1 MKKLYYLIVL
11 VLILGLVLTGC
22 SLLSNVG
29 QVPATEQSGIPYL
42 PKGMPFPIAAN
53 LVALWHFDE
62 NSGTTAYDSTENY
75 NDGTIYGA
83 PSWVD
88 GKLGKALSFDGN
100 DYVMVPDS
108 SLLEPDRITVEAWV
122 KSSGTPGSY
131 KYIVSKYLP
140 TKPGS
145 YSSYGLYTANS
156 GGLRFYIGL
165 SSIGV
170 LSPDAGPGV
179 WDGNWHHVAG
189 TYDGSAVKLYVDG
202 EQVTG
207 TGSTTSD
214 IHYEG
219 TGNLFIGAYTTAS
232 LCFSGTIDEV
242 RIWDGALTADE
253 ILYSYADETLHVD
266 DDWAQWPGAYYTI
279 NEALAVAGDGDTI
292 IVHEGTYSEKLTI
305 NKSIT
310 LQAGSMPTIDLSG
323 FTGDGIKVTANNVTI
338 DGFEIIGIQ
347 YLGSGSS
354 NVNPTIAAE
363 ANYVTV
369 QNCVFNTSGGA
380 LGKEAMVARP
390 GTNNISFLNNEV
402 NNYMF
407 GITARGSS
415 WGGSAT
421 LPDDGVTDM
430 IVSGNTFNVGYVDDG
445 SQITGEAVQIH
456 YGDNIVVT
464 DNTINGPGKFE
475 TCPYSLINSIGI
487 VDFMSGYGAAGTV
500 NYSNNV
506 VTNCYVGIG
515 TFAGN
520 GQISGNTVTGNNIG
534 IQVGQNDA
542 VYISTPAEGV
552 AITCNY
558 IENNIRGIWAQN
570 FVPDGLAAH
579 FNNIV
584 GNTEYGVINEDPE
597 DDVFDATCNWWGA
610 DNGPGAVGPGSGDA
624 VSLNVD
630 YNPWLTEGA
639 SLVYTGTPQP
649 LTLVVL
655 EATLSDSTPTGIS
668 GVDVQFWL
676 DGDSVGTAITD
687 SNGVARCDI
696 TYLGLEVGVYEV
708 YATAACDLTSATE
721 YLAVYD
727 PFAGFVTG
735 GGWINS
741 PAGAS
746 ADYPDAV
753 GKATFGFVSKY
764 KKGAAVPT
772 GNTEFQFKAGDLNF
786 HSDSYDWLVIA
797 GDKAKYKGTGTI
809 NGTGDYGFM
818 LTATDSNPDLFRIK
832 IQDKIDD
839 KVIYDNKMDSDDTGY
854 DGTELGGGQI
864 IVHKGK

>member
-1 MKKLYYLIVL
+1 MKKLYYLIILTV
-11 VLILGLVLTGC
+11 ILGLVLTGC
-22 SLLSNVG
+22 FLSNVG
-29 QVPATEQSGIPYL
+29 QVPTSEQSGIAYL
-42 PKGMPFPIAAN
+42 TKGILISDN
-53 LVALWHFDE
+53 LVGLWHFDE
-62 NSGTTAYDSTENY
+62 ESGTTASDSSDY
-75 NDGTIYGA
+75 HNDGTLINGT
-83 PSWVD
+83 SWD
-88 GKLGKALSFDGN
+88 SGKFGNALSFDGVD
-100 DYVMVPDS
+100 DYVDCGIVPQLNGVS
-108 SLLEPDRITVEAWV
+108 EFTVEFWIKVDSLPFSATSWQGIIARGNAGQRTPWV
-122 KSSGTPGSY
+122 FGNQGNSNLYMQFETTLGGPADCSFVTDDLTAGQWHNVAFTWDGHTVTSY
-131 KYIVSKYLP
+131 LD
-140 TKPGS
+140 
-145 YSSYGLYTANS
+145 
-156 GGLRFYIGL
+156 
-165 SSIGV
+165 GV
-170 LSPDAGPGV
+170 AGPT
-179 WDGNWHHVAG
+179 DI
-189 TYDGSAVKLYVDG
+189 TDGSVLADTDESLKFGYIPG
-202 EQVTG
+202 
-207 TGSTTSD
+207 
-214 IHYEG
+214 Y
-219 TGNLFIGAYTTAS
+219 AYFA
-232 LCFSGTIDEV
+232 GTIDEV
-242 RIWDGALTADE
+242 RIWNVALTATQ
-253 ILYSYADETLHVD
+253 ILQSYEAEALHVD
-266 DDWAQWPGAYYTI
+266 DDWVQWPGAYRTI
-279 NEALAVAGDGDTI
+279 TEALAVADDGDTI

-597 DDVFDATCNWWGA
+597 DDVFDATCNWWGHA
-610 DNGPGAVGPGSGDA
+610 TGPSPIGLGDEVSG
-624 VSLNVD
+624 NVAYD
-630 YNPWLTEGA
+630 PW
-639 SLVYTGTPQP
+639 SFTPDP
-649 LTLVVL
+649 CEAKTL
-655 EATLSDSTPTGIS
+655 G
-668 GVDVQFWL
+668 FWKNHE
-676 DGDSVGTAITD
+676 DSVTEIWDAYGPLVLGNYNVTNSSEVIEMLKSASAKNAYKMLAAQLLTAELNLLHLGHISIDNSCFVDPISDADLFLIAMFYSGPAMPKPSKVNKATAIGLSEALD
-687 SNGVARCDI
+687 FVNNNGCD
-696 TYLGLEVGVYEV
+696 GCECEW
-708 YATAACDLTSATE
+708 D
-721 YLAVYD
+721 
-727 PFAGFVTG
+727 
-735 GGWINS
+735 
-741 PAGAS
+741 
-746 ADYPDAV
+746 
-753 GKATFGFVSKY
+753 
-764 KKGAAVPT
+764 
-772 GNTEFQFKAGDLNF
+772 
-786 HSDSYDWLVIA
+786 
-797 GDKAKYKGTGTI
+797 
-809 NGTGDYGFM
+809 
-818 LTATDSNPDLFRIK
+818 
-832 IQDKIDD
+832 
-839 KVIYDNKMDSDDTGY
+839 
-854 DGTELGGGQI
+854 
-864 IVHKGK
+864 